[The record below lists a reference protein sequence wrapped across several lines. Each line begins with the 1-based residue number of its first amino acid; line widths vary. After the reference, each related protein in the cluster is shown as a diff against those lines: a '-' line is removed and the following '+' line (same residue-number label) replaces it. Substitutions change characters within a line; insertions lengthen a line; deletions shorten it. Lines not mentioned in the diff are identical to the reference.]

1 METLELTVTLTPSQ
15 KRAADKL
22 LKSLATGPVTVL
34 WGAVGMG
41 KTSILQQ
48 VQASHRAILVE
59 TGAFLSQLTNRH
71 PLAVEEAF
79 LDTVRH
85 ALASADTV
93 LVDDL
98 HLVTNV
104 VSGCGNYPRTNL
116 LDSPA
121 SALLD
126 EAALAGKKLVFATSG
141 NVPEPISQRAYFFTI
156 EDFEP
161 EDYAAIAAVYLR
173 PEQAV
178 VLDFVKVHRF
188 ARKLNAHQLKSAG
201 TWLNGRANLDTEGFI
216 EYLRSVRLV
225 SNVDLSEVQKVDL
238 RDLRG
243 IDDVI
248 ESLEANVVLALENDV
263 LAAELDLKPKRGILL
278 AGPPGTGKTTIGRAL
293 AHRLKGKFFLIDGTF
308 ISGTHQ
314 FYARV
319 MQVFEAAKQ
328 NAPAVIFIDDTDV
341 IFEDH
346 DEFGLYRYLLTML
359 DGLESESAGR
369 ICVMMTAMDVGC
381 LPPAMVRSGRIELW
395 LETRLPDEAARTGIL
410 CDRIEKLA
418 APLCLADPARLAA
431 EAEGLT
437 GADLKRVVEDGKA
450 LFAYDKARSL
460 AMRPAEEYFAAA
472 IATVRDNK
480 RLYDE
485 AESRARER
493 RRQQR

>member
-1 METLELTVTLTPSQ
+1 
-15 KRAADKL
+15 
-22 LKSLATGPVTVL
+22 
-34 WGAVGMG
+34 MG
-41 KTSILQQ
+41 KTTILEQLQ
-48 VQASHRAILVE
+48 LAGDTVLVD
-59 TGAFLSQLTNRH
+59 TGEFLAQLATRH
-71 PLAVEEAF
+71 PLALEEAF
-79 LDTVRH
+79 LATIRR
-85 ALASADTV
+85 ALSKAGTV

-98 HLVTNV
+98 HLITNV

-121 SALLD
+121 SALLE
-126 EAALAGKKLVFATSG
+126 EAAAAGKKLVFATSG
-141 NVPEPISQRAYFFTI
+141 SVPEPISQRAYYFGI

-161 EDYAAIAAVYLR
+161 EDYAAIAAAWLR
-173 PEQAV
+173 PEQTAA
-178 VLDFVKVHRF
+178 LDFGKIHRF

-201 TWLNGRANLDTEGFI
+201 IWLRGRAGLDTESFI
-216 EYLRSVRLV
+216 DYLRSVRLV
-225 SNVDLSEVQKVDL
+225 SNVDLSEVQQVEL

-248 ESLEANVVLALENDV
+248 ESLEANVVLALENDA
-263 LAAELDLKPKRGILL
+263 LADELDLKPKRGILL

-308 ISGTHQ
+308 IAGTQ
-314 FYARV
+314 MFYQRI

-341 IFEDH
+341 IFEDN

-395 LETRLPDEAARTGIL
+395 LETRLPDEAARVGIL
-410 CDRIEKLA
+410 RDRIGKLA
-418 APLCLADPARLAA
+418 APLDQADPARLAA
-431 EAEGLT
+431 ESEGLT

-450 LFAYDKARSL
+450 LFAYDKVRAQEL
-460 AMRPAEEYFAAA
+460 RPADEYFARA

-485 AESRARER
+485 AEIRARER
-493 RRQQR
+493 RRSRS